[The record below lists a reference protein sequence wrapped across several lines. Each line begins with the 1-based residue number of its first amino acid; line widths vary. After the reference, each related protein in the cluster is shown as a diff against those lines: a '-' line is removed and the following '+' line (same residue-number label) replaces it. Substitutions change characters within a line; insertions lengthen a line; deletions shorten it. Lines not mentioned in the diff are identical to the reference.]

1 MNIFNIFFWD
11 YILPPFSGSVLQ
23 IYVVYVVYVRGRPI
37 CFWYST
43 WNLWDIVERY
53 FSFCC
58 FLFFLFFPFLVNEF
72 TYFFLFEFSFLSV
85 DFFEY
90 LACYYFLDSLRCFW
104 IDDVLMHFTAALG
117 RAFSFPISDE
127 RVFSFM
133 LN

>member
-58 FLFFLFFPFLVNEF
+58 FLFFFFFPFLANEF
-72 TYFFLFEFSFLSV
+72 TFSFYLSSR
-85 DFFEY
+85 F
-90 LACYYFLDSLRCFW
+90 LALTFLNVWLVIIFLDWLRCFW
-104 IDDVLMHFTAALG
+104 IDDVLMHFTAALV